1 MRRLTVLGAAL
12 VALSIARLASA
23 DAIIVDR
30 LPTGDPI
37 CCLDG
42 FSSEPDVPFIV
53 AGSFIFAGPS
63 GTLLRTVGLYLQR
76 YGTSLDGTPSPGS
89 GTPLRFEVLGDDMN
103 LPDVTAMP
111 PVTGD
116 ASSFAGVDYLPSQ
129 TTSLSLVTALLDIP
143 VPLLNGSRYWIAAST
158 LPFSSSGAYLF
169 GVGAGTG
176 AFAASF
182 DPTGTTF
189 FNASDLGID
198 PMTDLAIY
206 AAGTEPVPEPATLAL
221 LGAGMLA
228 LAARRYRSKF
238 LQASDHS

>member
-1 MRRLTVLGAAL
+1 
-12 VALSIARLASA
+12 
-23 DAIIVDR
+23 
-30 LPTGDPI
+30 
-37 CCLDG
+37 
-42 FSSEPDVPFIV
+42 
-53 AGSFIFAGPS
+53 
-63 GTLLRTVGLYLQR
+63 
-76 YGTSLDGTPSPGS
+76 
-89 GTPLRFEVLGDDMN
+89 
-103 LPDVTAMP
+103 
-111 PVTGD
+111 
-116 ASSFAGVDYLPSQ
+116 
-129 TTSLSLVTALLDIP
+129 
-143 VPLLNGSRYWIAAST
+143 